1 MLVFVF
7 DAGIIQLFLI
17 VIVKY
22 VMSLL
27 QRRVTKALVIE
38 LASSTAL

>member
-7 DAGIIQLFLI
+7 DVGITQLVVI

-22 VMSLL
+22 VMSLQ

-38 LASSTAL
+38 LAASTAL